1 METASMIAIAL
12 GVAWASGIKLYA
24 AVLTLGVL
32 GATGN
37 VVLPE
42 KLQVL
47 TNPWVIGCAGF
58 MYVMEFVADK
68 IPGLDSA
75 WDALHTFIRIPAG
88 AGLAVGAVGSVDPVV
103 ATTAFLAGGAMS
115 TGSFGT
121 KMSTRLAINT
131 SPEPFSNWGASIF
144 EDFAVA
150 LGLYTA
156 LHHPVVFLV
165 FLAAF
170 IGLVIWLLPKILR
183 AIQRVFMRVANV
195 FR

>member
-24 AVLTLGVL
+24 AVLTLGLL

-42 KLQVL
+42 QLQVL
-47 TNPWVIGCAGF
+47 THPWVIGCAGF
-58 MYVMEFVADK
+58 MYVMEFIADK
-68 IPGLDSA
+68 IPGVDSV

-88 AGLAVGAVGSVDPVV
+88 AILAVGAVGTVDPVV
-103 ATTAFLAGGAMS
+103 ATMAFLAGGAMS
-115 TGSFGT
+115 TGAFGT

-144 EDFAVA
+144 EDIAVA
-150 LGLYTA
+150 FGLYTA
-156 LHHPVVFLV
+156 FHHPVVFLILLAV
-165 FLAAF
+165 FVA
-170 IGLVIWLLPKILR
+170 LVIWLLPKIFR
-183 AIQRVFMRVANV
+183 VIKRVFMRVANV
-195 FR
+195 FH